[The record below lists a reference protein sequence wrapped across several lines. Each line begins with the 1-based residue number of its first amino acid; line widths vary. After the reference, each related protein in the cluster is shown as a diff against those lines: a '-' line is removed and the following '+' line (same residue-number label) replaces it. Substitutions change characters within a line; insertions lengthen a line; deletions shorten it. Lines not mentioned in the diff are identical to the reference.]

1 MATGGRGE
9 AHVFQRDGGGPFA
22 PDTVTERARRA
33 WKVANSA
40 TIERARRERREV
52 APGELLEPIALHE
65 CRHTFAWL
73 MIAAGV
79 NAKALSTY
87 LGHANIS
94 IAFDRY
100 GHLMPGNE
108 HEAAGLLD
116 ASARRQRGST
126 GAVRRRRG
134 LRGART
140 WRTGWANRSI
150 CRRFAQSVAG
160 LQNRWFGLQRWRKVR
175 LLRRSAR
182 SALRTAR

>member
-1 MATGGRGE
+1 MGPWAGGVAPKSTAGRRRVPITGRLRDVLLAHRMATGGRGE

-52 APGELLEPIALHE
+52 APGELLEPITLHE

-94 IAFDRY
+94 ITFDRF
-100 GHLMPGNE
+100 GHLMPGTSTRPR
-108 HEAAGLLD
+108 D
-116 ASARRQRGST
+116 SSTRQRADS
-126 GAVRRRRG
+126 A
-134 LRGART
+134 ARL
-140 WRTGWANRSI
+140 AQ
-150 CRRFAQSVAG
+150 FAAD
-160 LQNRWFGLQRWRKVR
+160 
-175 LLRRSAR
+175 A
-182 SALRTAR
+182 A